1 MIDEWQVRFHGVLP
15 ALGLWMTGCCGR
27 VSMPILF
34 RHVLRCSSGVEQGQA
49 EQDLYGCCVHL
60 ADRATSHVPASQLAA
75 GPGDGAVA

>member
-1 MIDEWQVRFHGVLP
+1 
-15 ALGLWMTGCCGR
+15 
-27 VSMPILF
+27 MPILF